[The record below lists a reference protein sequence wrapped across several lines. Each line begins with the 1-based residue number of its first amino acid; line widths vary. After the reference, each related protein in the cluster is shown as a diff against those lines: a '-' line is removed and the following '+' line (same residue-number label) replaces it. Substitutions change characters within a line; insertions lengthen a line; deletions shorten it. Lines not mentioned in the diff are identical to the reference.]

1 MNLFILVFVLLLSPH
16 LFLIAFIN
24 YMSLDS
30 PNSDARS
37 SRVTIKDE
45 LVGKLVF
52 DDPRVFKCLGLDR
65 ISPQFVTSCTEAFI
79 TNQQLLSARGELEKI
94 TTTATGKSIQELEAE
109 VTDSLGVQKFKKKL
123 TKKRCI
129 NLCTQSRDSFQ
140 STDTTVLKS
149 DASTWGF
156 PKGSPDFVIF
166 DRTVPTSEH
175 KGVLWCEIGGFCEVK
190 PTPQQGP
197 KPSKDP
203 KVVKPLVL
211 QAADYTR
218 LHISVLFSP
227 IHDMWNDTKTFIRVI
242 RALTCHLSP
251 VELGQD
257 PTVTILPN
265 EQHILWRIK
274 TKDFGRWAPEDFP
287 TFVITSGGRTWYTVG
302 LPIWTSVSLLGR
314 GTSIWLV
321 RANGT
326 GPVFV
331 LKNTWRSVARLSES
345 VIYGS
350 VIGHHPAL
358 AKLHLGEDVCFPGEE
373 RYITTDNLRGPN
385 LEDEIEGEGVIL
397 HRLILESRGRPLWEY
412 RSEKELLEGI
422 RAAVSAHEFLCEQG
436 ILHRDIS
443 AGNIMLPAETPSEA
457 GAEAFLMDLEFA
469 HIKRSSLDTTTTTV
483 VPPVRAPG
491 GRMLPL

>member
-1 MNLFILVFVLLLSPH
+1 
-16 LFLIAFIN
+16 
-24 YMSLDS
+24 
-30 PNSDARS
+30 
-37 SRVTIKDE
+37 
-45 LVGKLVF
+45 
-52 DDPRVFKCLGLDR
+52 
-65 ISPQFVTSCTEAFI
+65 
-79 TNQQLLSARGELEKI
+79 
-94 TTTATGKSIQELEAE
+94 
-109 VTDSLGVQKFKKKL
+109 
-123 TKKRCI
+123 
-129 NLCTQSRDSFQ
+129 
-140 STDTTVLKS
+140 
-149 DASTWGF
+149 
-156 PKGSPDFVIF
+156 
-166 DRTVPTSEH
+166 
-175 KGVLWCEIGGFCEVK
+175 
-190 PTPQQGP
+190 
-197 KPSKDP
+197 
-203 KVVKPLVL
+203 
-211 QAADYTR
+211 
-218 LHISVLFSP
+218 
-227 IHDMWNDTKTFIRVI
+227 MWNDTKTFIRVI

-257 PTVTILPN
+257 PTVTTLPN

-358 AKLHLGEDVCFPGEE
+358 AKLHLGEDVHFPGEE
-373 RYITTDNLRGPN
+373 QYITTDNLRGPN

-422 RAAVSAHEFLCEQG
+422 RAAVSGTC
-436 ILHRDIS
+436 
-443 AGNIMLPAETPSEA
+443 
-457 GAEAFLMDLEFA
+457 
-469 HIKRSSLDTTTTTV
+469 SSH
-483 VPPVRAPG
+483 
-491 GRMLPL
+491 M